1 MAKAGARPGS
11 ESGPRLG
18 PAVGVGLCAALAF
31 FGGLVAWSVLAPLD
45 SATVAP
51 GVLAVEGR
59 RKAVEHLEGGIVAET
74 RVAEGDRVDAGQV
87 LVVLDG
93 AETRTTLARL
103 EAQARSAAALK
114 ARLEAERDGREAVRY
129 PQDLRA
135 ALAGGDVEDVAA
147 TQDRIFAARA
157 RSLANQTAIYRQRIA
172 QLHEEA
178 AGLAGDAAAQ
188 TRRIALLSE
197 EIEGLRGLVAE
208 GYAGKPRLLAL
219 EREKAEVEG
228 ARAQNRARKARVGQ
242 RVGEAELTIGELANA
257 RLNEV
262 VAALREVESEEA
274 ALRTELAAARAVH
287 RRTRISAPVA
297 GTVVGLKAL
306 TRGGVVRAGE
316 RLMELVP
323 ADGRLVVE
331 ARIAP
336 TDRDSIRSGLAA
348 QVRLTAL
355 PHLRTPTLEGTVAQV
370 SADRL
375 TDPRTGIGFYEARVA
390 LDLEQAAAHGEAL
403 QPGMP
408 AEVLIV
414 TGRRAA
420 LDYLLEPL
428 AVSLWRSMREE

>member
-1 MAKAGARPGS
+1 MAQAGTRQGPG
-11 ESGPRLG
+11 LG
-18 PAVGVGLCAALAF
+18 PAVGVGLAAALAF
-31 FGGLVAWSVLAPLD
+31 FGGLGAWAVLAPLD

-59 RKAVEHLEGGIVAET
+59 RKAVEHLEGGIVAEIH
-74 RVAEGDRVDAGQV
+74 VAEGDRVQAGQV
-87 LVVLDG
+87 LLVLDG
-93 AETRTTLARL
+93 TAARTALARL

-114 ARLEAERDGREAVRY
+114 ARLEAERDGRDAVDYPEA
-129 PQDLRA
+129 LRA
-135 ALAGGDVEDVAA
+135 ALAGGDVEDVVA

-178 AGLAGDAAAQ
+178 EGLAGDVAAQ
-188 TRRIALLSE
+188 TRQIALLEE
-197 EIEGLRGLVAE
+197 EIEAMRGLVAKGYE
-208 GYAGKPRLLAL
+208 GKSRLLAL
-219 EREKAEVEG
+219 EREQAEVEG

-257 RLNEV
+257 RHNEV

-274 ALRTELAAARAVH
+274 GLGAELTAARDVH
-287 RRTRISAPVA
+287 RRTRIAAPVA
-297 GTVVGLKAL
+297 GTVVGLKVL

-323 ADGRLVVE
+323 AGGRLVVE

-336 TDRDSIRSGLAA
+336 TDRDSIRPGLAA

-355 PHLRTPTLEGTVAQV
+355 PHMRTPTLDGTLAQV

-375 TDPRTGIGFYEARVA
+375 VDPRSGVGYYEARVA
-390 LDLEQAAAHGEAL
+390 LDPGQAAPEGEAL

-414 TGRRAA
+414 TGRRTA

-428 AVSLWRSMREE
+428 AVSVWRSMREE